1 MNQELPDIQA
11 EFRKGRGT
19 IDQIANIHWIIEK
32 AGKFQKNICFCFI
45 DYAKPFDCVD
55 YKNMWKILQV
65 MGLPVHLICF
75 LRNLYGFQEA
85 TIRTRH
91 ETTDCFQS
99 GKGVHQAVFC
109 HLTYLTYIQSTSCE
123 MLGWRKHKLE
133 SRLPG
138 EISSDMQMAPP
149 LWQKVKRN

>member
-1 MNQELPDIQA
+1 MLKILQVRLQKYMNQELPDIQA

-65 MGLPVHLICF
+65 MGLPDHLICF
-75 LRNLYGFQEA
+75 LRNLYAFQEA

-109 HLTYLTYIQSTSCE
+109 HPPHFTYMQSASCE
-123 MLGWRKHKLE
+123 MPGWMWHKLE
-133 SRLPG
+133 
-138 EISSDMQMAPP
+138 
-149 LWQKVKRN
+149 